1 MARKVQEYKNGRDK
15 VYVRAP
21 KESFNNP
28 AWSMA
33 ILMPRTENATE
44 TARKAIDDGRPVCI
58 FMPTELVYYTAQE
71 QDGSFAEKYMTAIKG
86 AMKITLMATD
96 STWLCFNSG
105 VVSNDVRSSEQ
116 QTRPP
121 GPISG
126 WSSAV
131 GTLETWLKE
140 QKASLSGEKDPSIAA
155 TMSTDE
161 TGLLV
166 HVECGGISK
175 IYVPAQRREALI
187 QLHHESLSHL
197 AAAKTS
203 TSLARYF
210 YWPSLRQDVRSY
222 CKSCSFCE
230 LSNATRNVRHK
241 MSRAVESSP
250 PRSRWGMDYYGV
262 GDGEVLGLIDLD
274 SRHVELFWHEARSAA
289 KCKEALRDG
298 ILNRHGRF
306 DEFKIRSCPR
316 VCGTCIVRTQKGGT
330 LPTYN
335 NRWVQPARKLDHG
348 AILAVLWLGT
358 QEPDR
363 QPVRQRIRPHSG
375 NCLRVEHD
383 HVRINRGITI

>member
-1 MARKVQEYKNGRDK
+1 MWRVAKITDLDYEIEHRAGVDNDDADSISRHPMLGARSLVRVGADIALDELLKTLPDEKRTNDKWWVWAGRDTEVMAHKVQEYKHGRDK

-105 VVSNDVRSSEQ
+105 VVSNDVRSGEQ

-140 QKASLSGEKDPSIAA
+140 QKTSLSGEKDPSIAA
-155 TMSTDE
+155 TMSKDE

-197 AAAKTS
+197 ASAKTS

-230 LSNATRNVRHK
+230 LSNATRNV
-241 MSRAVESSP
+241 
-250 PRSRWGMDYYGV
+250 
-262 GDGEVLGLIDLD
+262 
-274 SRHVELFWHEARSAA
+274 
-289 KCKEALRDG
+289 
-298 ILNRHGRF
+298 
-306 DEFKIRSCPR
+306 
-316 VCGTCIVRTQKGGT
+316 
-330 LPTYN
+330 
-335 NRWVQPARKLDHG
+335 
-348 AILAVLWLGT
+348 
-358 QEPDR
+358 
-363 QPVRQRIRPHSG
+363 
-375 NCLRVEHD
+375 
-383 HVRINRGITI
+383 